1 MYFDK
6 KADQKSSKL
15 VTIFLSNKQ
24 KQQRKKSPYDP
35 ETPLITNYYDFEIET
50 ARATMAPTST
60 VSTKMAPIST
70 TVSTVTMAA
79 IATTFSTATMAPTAT
94 TASTATLASTTTTAQ
109 QQQWL

>member
-24 KQQRKKSPYDP
+24 KQQRKISPYDP

-50 ARATMAPTST
+50 AQT
-60 VSTKMAPIST
+60 
-70 TVSTVTMAA
+70 
-79 IATTFSTATMAPTAT
+79 
-94 TASTATLASTTTTAQ
+94 
-109 QQQWL
+109 